1 MVLEVPRGMGILH
14 QAPKPK
20 ALFFY
25 RPFLHLS
32 GSLSFGVL
40 FEVANKLDWKCHH
53 QGQVYSVD
61 KHGLSTIQDFSKQI
75 WGRGLSSVL
84 GHEHCKHQRARQT
97 WVAGE
102 SGKQVRK
109 LSPARF

>member
-1 MVLEVPRGMGILH
+1 MGILGWNKGQKCLLH
-14 QAPKPK
+14 RLSPESAVMLHSSYVQMSYVHILLPKLK
-20 ALFFY
+20 DGVILFFY

-75 WGRGLSSVL
+75 WGRGLS
-84 GHEHCKHQRARQT
+84 
-97 WVAGE
+97 
-102 SGKQVRK
+102 
-109 LSPARF
+109 